1 MKYDISGRYP
11 VSSMGI
17 VHVLEAEGLFR
28 IPKERAKISVANML
42 TAKTIITLA

>member
-17 VHVLEAEGLFR
+17 VHVPEAEGLFR
-28 IPKERAKISVANML
+28 IPKERAKISVANMF
-42 TAKTIITLA
+42 TAKAIITLA

>member
-17 VHVLEAEGLFR
+17 AHVPEAEGLFR
-28 IPKERAKISVANML
+28 IPKERAKSSVANRF
-42 TAKTIITLA
+42 TAKAIITLA